1 MIRPRADQSPERTD
15 APCWGGTGRSRII
28 IKANSQGRDRIRQY
42 RGAQKMGLAGNIA
55 LNSFSILVLII
66 ISVSAAYQ
74 SGEAAYQN
82 KFYTAL
88 LYLTAFLLLLDI
100 LSRLDGYP
108 NTVAPAINRVSN
120 FLMFL
125 LCPLVP
131 WIWLMSVYD
140 FIYQPERLNQKLLAL
155 FFAVNT
161 VYVIILLFSLK
172 YHWFYYIDSNN
183 IYHRGPFFPLAS
195 CYVMLLLAGN
205 SALIA
210 INRKRME
217 KRRFWALQLFGLLPA
232 AGVFLQAVV
241 YGVSFP
247 LNATVLSL
255 LISFLYLQNQGLHED
270 FLTGIYNRKMLETY
284 LDKKISAS
292 TEEQTFSAIMLDLDN
307 FKYINDTYGHNAG
320 DETLRN
326 FAELLKSCLR
336 LNDFAARY
344 GGDEFCIVL
353 ETSDAA
359 SLQRIVDRIDAAVE
373 KYNETSG
380 LPYRI
385 GISMGYAVYEFESHM
400 DAQDF
405 QRQIDR
411 LMYAQKPYSKQAES
425 TF

>member
-1 MIRPRADQSPERTD
+1 ME
-15 APCWGGTGRSRII
+15 
-28 IKANSQGRDRIRQY
+28 
-42 RGAQKMGLAGNIA
+42 LAGNIA
-55 LNSFSILVLII
+55 LNSFSILILII

-74 SGEAAYQN
+74 GGETAYRN
-82 KFYTAL
+82 KFYMSL
-88 LYLTAFLLLLDI
+88 IYLTAFLLLLDI
-100 LSRLDGYP
+100 LSRLDGH
-108 NTVAPAINRVSN
+108 TDTIAPVVNRISN

-131 WIWLMSVYD
+131 WVWLLSVYD
-140 FIYQPERLNQKLLAL
+140 FIYRPQRPNQKLIAVVL
-155 FFAVNT
+155 AVNA
-161 VYVIILLFSLK
+161 VYVIVLLLSLK
-172 YHWFYYIDSNN
+172 HGWFYSIDSNN
-183 IYHRGPFFPLAS
+183 IYRRGPFFPLAS
-195 CYVMLLLAGN
+195 FYVMLLLVGN
-205 SALIA
+205 CVLLAR
-210 INRKRME
+210 NRKKLE
-217 KRRFWALQLFGLLPA
+217 KRHFWALQFFGFLPT
-232 AGVFLQAVV
+232 AGVLLQAVV

-247 LNATVLSL
+247 LNFTVLSL

-270 FLTGIYNRKMLETY
+270 FLTGIYNRKMLEVY

-292 TEEQTFSAIMLDLDN
+292 TENQTFSAIMLDLDN